1 MAKSDQELMSGIVAD
16 IARAKAL
23 GLVPEEGSK
32 VSRRGEFIVN
42 PSNIDLDEEKKMR
55 GYRPKP
61 FPTSVRRW
69 GVDLMN
75 GQPGVEEVVVE
86 DAAALKAAE
95 AAGWTTEWVTGP
107 PVIADEAP
115 DGGLEVDI
123 PTPARR
129 RRAVN

>member
-1 MAKSDQELMSGIVAD
+1 MNGIVAD

-23 GLVPEEGSK
+23 GLVPEDGSK

-42 PSNIDLDEEKKMR
+42 PSNIELDEERKMR

-61 FPTSVRRW
+61 FPSSVRRW
-69 GVDLMN
+69 GVDPVT

-86 DAAALKAAE
+86 DQAALTSAIE
-95 AAGWTTEWVTGP
+95 AGWTQDWMTGP
-107 PVIADEAP
+107 PVVEGGDGVSVEIPAP
-115 DGGLEVDI
+115 
-123 PTPARR
+123 RR